1 MKIIITVLLLVIIC
15 LLVYNL
21 IKKEKFQIKC
31 PPFSVKLGPQNS
43 YNSFSKGHCTNASF
57 EGGENYDYGN
67 DDSNNVEPDRCLG
80 NQSYVK
86 ASNSHKSDSKSF
98 CQ

>member
-1 MKIIITVLLLVIIC
+1 MTIIITILLLVIIC
-15 LLVYNL
+15 LLVFNL
-21 IKKEKFQIKC
+21 IRKEQFNIKC

-57 EGGENYDYGN
+57 EGGEEYDYG
-67 DDSNNVEPDRCLG
+67 DYDSNNVDPDRCLA
-80 NQSYVK
+80 NQTYVK
-86 ASNSHKSDSKSF
+86 ANNSHNSASKSF

>member
-1 MKIIITVLLLVIIC
+1 MTIILTVLLLVIIC
-15 LLVYNL
+15 LLVFNL
-21 IKKEKFQIKC
+21 IKKEQFQIKC

-43 YNSFSKGHCTNASF
+43 FNSFSKGWCTNASF
-57 EGGENYDYGN
+57 EGGEDYDYGD

-86 ASNSHKSDSKSF
+86 ASNSYKSASKSF